1 MSTGMDAAVVTN
13 PENMEAKKWQNIPS
27 LTYPENE
34 KKIYLLN
41 AQHNHKKAAHV
52 MVLSSQLMDKSN
64 CR

>member
-41 AQHNHKKAAHV
+41 HKKAAHV